1 MKTLTLEVPAMYGD
15 HHVIEVRRLLSE
27 IPGVEDI
34 YASSAFHLV
43 EVTYDEN
50 KADES
55 QIKAKLEEAGY
66 LGEFELPVES
76 NVAEIQ
82 KRDETVY
89 RHTESIE
96 QSGKVV
102 TFARKVSFTGRSS
115 WPCPGIGV
123 IKKER

>member
-1 MKTLTLEVPAMYGD
+1 MKTFTLEVPAMYGD
-15 HHVIEVRRLLSE
+15 HHVIEVRHLLSE

-43 EVTYDEN
+43 EVTYDED
-50 KADES
+50 KADEG

-66 LGEFELPVES
+66 LGELELPVES

-102 TFARKVSFTGRSS
+102 TFARKVPFASHSS
-115 WPCPGIGV
+115 WPCPGMGV